1 METNTQNRPLL
12 GVLSAHPEGVHNDC
26 SPVTMEAQPLPV
38 AATLRKLEIGEEAVF
53 PIEQRSSILTTLSRF
68 RTDYA
73 RQGWDAE
80 ATTNKLNFT
89 VVVKRVS

>member
-1 METNTQNRPLL
+1 METNTQN
-12 GVLSAHPEGVHNDC
+12 VLSAPPERVHDDC
-26 SPVTMEAQPLPV
+26 SPVTMEVQPLPV
-38 AATLRKLEIGEEAVF
+38 APTLRKLKIGGEAVF

-80 ATTNKLNFT
+80 AVTNKLNFT